1 MKHPLCN
8 FAFGG
13 IAVSASMSWMLTTAA
28 AQTPTPAAPAAP
40 AVTSEVPAGPQPYR
54 PGLGDL
60 MTMTVQPRHIK
71 LAFAGKEKNWRYAA
85 YELHE
90 LEEAFDRISRVWPE
104 WRKVQI
110 TGLVDTM
117 IRDPIKVVAQAIK
130 EKDDAK
136 FAESYTHLTEGCNA
150 CHQAANRVPVVIQEP
165 NAAMFPD
172 QDFRPKQ

>member
-1 MKHPLCN
+1 MKNPVR
-8 FAFGG
+8 
-13 IAVSASMSWMLTTAA
+13 AVSLLGAIVVAAPVALVAAS
-28 AQTPTPAAPAAP
+28 AQTPAPSTPSAPAA
-40 AVTSEVPAGPQPYR
+40 ASEAPAGPQPYR

-90 LEEAFDRISRVWPE
+90 LEEAFDRLSRVWPE

-117 IRDPIKVVAQAIK
+117 IRDPIKVVGQAIR

-136 FAESYTHLTEGCNA
+136 FAESYARLTEGCNS
-150 CHQAANRVPVVIQEP
+150 CHQAANRVPIVIQEP
-165 NAAMFPD
+165 NAEMYPD